1 MPSTLKL
8 RLPDGHPPPPPPPSA
23 LPSPGNIK
31 INISLGE
38 KLGRGRSGIVYTV
51 DVSPSVGLPPL
62 VAKIARIG
70 CQGDLIREA
79 AVYERLEC
87 IQGVAVPLCYGAF
100 EGRLADGHT
109 LNINESLMGYREDYE
124 EAAYIKT
131 LPSDHVERVALE
143 RRRRDAKQPGFI
155 CILLLERLGHEHLPL
170 GKPID
175 DVITYVSVRFRFRLH
190 SDRDAR
196 NDLFGIYEDLA
207 ALQILYEDVRYANI
221 LSVGPSTAAAVCPW
235 HGYAHKYRV
244 YDFEASQLVAAQE
257 TYFTPDYTGWG
268 DLEYILLG
276 LPKGN
281 IIEISR
287 F

>member
-31 INISLGE
+31 INITFGE

-51 DVSPSVGLPPL
+51 EVSPNVGLPPL

-124 EAAYIKT
+124 EAAYIET

-155 CILLLERLGHEHLPL
+155 CLLLLERLGHEHLPL
-170 GKPID
+170 GKPIH
-175 DVITYVSVRFRFRLH
+175 DVIT
-190 SDRDAR
+190 

-207 ALQILYEDVRYANI
+207 ALKILHEDIRYANI

-235 HGYAHKYRV
+235 HGIAHKYRV